1 MEKEKK
7 EEKKEEEKEEEK
19 VKWANSLS
27 LVMEDH
33 FQEIARP
40 QTIDCFPSKSLG
52 IHFTLYP
59 QNLSYQIHPQKTQS
73 HTQTPPSPYTQG
85 DPKKAGQGARGGREA
100 KARYIG
106 LIWEK
111 MTKQMVSRWWLLF
124 THNLTYI
131 CGQTSGLL
139 RNGHEKTFMDVATK
153 VYVCILYFAFAEE

>member
-1 MEKEKK
+1 
-7 EEKKEEEKEEEK
+7 
-19 VKWANSLS
+19 
-27 LVMEDH
+27 MEDH

-59 QNLSYQIHPQKTQS
+59 QYLSYQIHPIHPI
-73 HTQTPPSPYTQG
+73 HTQG
-85 DPKKAGQGARGGREA
+85 EPKKAGQGARGGREA

-139 RNGHEKTFMDVATK
+139 LNGHEKTFIYGCSNK
-153 VYVCILYFAFAEE
+153 SLCVYILLLLRSELTEDGQFVGFTSNKKIHEVQL

>member
-7 EEKKEEEKEEEK
+7 EEKKEKEKEEEEEEEKEEEE

-59 QNLSYQIHPQKTQS
+59 QHISHQIQPTKNTIIHANTNPPT
-73 HTQTPPSPYTQG
+73 PSPYTHKETQ
-85 DPKKAGQGARGGREA
+85 
-100 KARYIG
+100 
-106 LIWEK
+106 
-111 MTKQMVSRWWLLF
+111 
-124 THNLTYI
+124 
-131 CGQTSGLL
+131 
-139 RNGHEKTFMDVATK
+139 
-153 VYVCILYFAFAEE
+153 

>member
-1 MEKEKK
+1 MKED
-7 EEKKEEEKEEEK
+7 
-19 VKWANSLS
+19 KWANSLS

-59 QNLSYQIHPQKTQS
+59 QHISHQIQPTKNTIIHANTHPLSIH
-73 HTQTPPSPYTQG
+73 TQG

-131 CGQTSGLL
+131 CGQTFGLL
-139 RNGHEKTFMDVATK
+139 LNGHENLH
-153 VYVCILYFAFAEE
+153 I

>member
-1 MEKEKK
+1 MK
-7 EEKKEEEKEEEK
+7 EE
-19 VKWANSLS
+19 KWANSLS

-59 QNLSYQIHPQKTQS
+59 QYLSYQIHPIHPI
-73 HTQTPPSPYTQG
+73 HTQG
-85 DPKKAGQGARGGREA
+85 EPKKAGQGARGGREA

-139 RNGHEKTFMDVATK
+139 LNGHEKTFIYGSGLRFVATVTTGGRVK
-153 VYVCILYFAFAEE
+153 FVPAV

>member
-1 MEKEKK
+1 MK
-7 EEKKEEEKEEEK
+7 EE
-19 VKWANSLS
+19 KWANSLS

-59 QNLSYQIHPQKTQS
+59 QYIPYQIHPQKTQS
-73 HTQTPPSPYTQG
+73 YTQTHPPTLPIHTQG

-131 CGQTSGLL
+131 CGQTFGLL
-139 RNGHEKTFMDVATK
+139 LNGHENLHV
-153 VYVCILYFAFAEE
+153 